1 MRMKMR
7 LKMKNISERYG
18 INSLRPRHGHKYT
31 KYKIC
36 LGIMMVS
43 GKVKHELRVTSSNPR
58 VASSNPRVTSSHPRV
73 RRLKARVARLKTR
86 VRRLKARVEAVKPRV
101 K

>member
-1 MRMKMR
+1 
-7 LKMKNISERYG
+7 MKNISERYD

-58 VASSNPRVTSSHPRV
+58 VASSNPRVTSSDSRVTSSNPRV
-73 RRLKARVARLKTR
+73 TSSN
-86 VRRLKARVEAVKPRV
+86 P
-101 K
+101 

>member
-7 LKMKNISERYG
+7 LKMKNISERYD
-18 INSLRPRHGHKYT
+18 INSLRPRHEHKYT

-58 VASSNPRVTSSHPRV
+58 VIQNIYRCVQGEGVSLGLSCSIILVQW
-73 RRLKARVARLKTR
+73 LL
-86 VRRLKARVEAVKPRV
+86 L
-101 K
+101 